1 MELCTPLLLPSS
13 LEIDSCFWSPQ
24 EGLIPPIRLS
34 GDLFPESITMWWTP
48 CIGKKQMSLLV
59 VLNYCEKQDNV
70 MNTLYREETYVASS
84 CIDLL
89 LQLNYKSYCEASSP
103 GKQSDTQS
111 NCRRYNMYWFVH
123 QGPYRPITALH
134 SIEKNINSVSEVP
147 TYFALPTYLLS
158 VTLASEEIIEFH
170 KNKSRFS

>member
-1 MELCTPLLLPSS
+1 
-13 LEIDSCFWSPQ
+13 
-24 EGLIPPIRLS
+24 
-34 GDLFPESITMWWTP
+34 MWWTP
-48 CIGKKQMSLLV
+48 CIGKKQMSLRV
-59 VLNYCEKQDNV
+59 VLFYCGKQYNVMDTRYREEKDVASSCIDLLWEQDNV
-70 MNTLYREETYVASS
+70 MNTLYREETDVASS